1 MLFRSAEL
9 FIDLS
14 QKNDLGKLKD
24 FIKKD
29 KEGHIH
35 ANADFVDDEFSDSDI
50 DLMDKVISKYGK
62 LSANDLIDFTH
73 RSDGLWYEIAKKNDV
88 LTLLEKEETNN
99 TDFVIDMRSLVSD
112 DPIKSRIYDDYVELF
127 G

>member
-1 MLFRSAEL
+1 MYKR
-9 FIDLS
+9 
-14 QKNDLGKLKD
+14 Q
-24 FIKKD
+24 
-29 KEGHIH
+29 
-35 ANADFVDDEFSDSDI
+35 
-50 DLMDKVISKYGK
+50 KYGK

-73 RSDGLWYEIAKKNDV
+73 RPDGLWYETAKKNNV
-88 LTLLEKEETNN
+88 LTLLQNEETNN